1 MIKFIR
7 HNYIK
12 SLKIIS
18 ISVIIASLSGCLAIL
33 PPAVQLASLA
43 LDGVSYAATGKSVTD
58 HALSGL
64 TDQDCAMIRVLKGQD
79 VCIVEDIG
87 VAVIAQTDTAHSDAL
102 DQSQIDA
109 FDRNGNLSLVNIDDM
124 SLDNIDDMSLDM
136 ETAQGPL

>member
-7 HNYIK
+7 YNYIK
-12 SLKIIS
+12 PLKVIS
-18 ISVIIASLSGCLAIL
+18 IYAILASLSGCLAIL

-64 TDQDCAMIRVLKGQD
+64 TDQDCAMMRVLKGQNM
-79 VCIVEDIG
+79 CLVEDIG
-87 VAVIAQTDTAHSDAL
+87 VENIEVAVIAQTDTAHSDAL

-109 FDRNGNLSLVNIDDM
+109 FNRNDDLP
-124 SLDNIDDMSLDM
+124 LDNFEDMSLDM
-136 ETAQGPL
+136 ETAQGPLQ

>member
-18 ISVIIASLSGCLAIL
+18 IYAILASLSGCLAIL

-64 TDQDCAMIRVLKGQD
+64 TDQDCAMMRVLKGQNM
-79 VCIVEDIG
+79 CLVEDIG
-87 VAVIAQTDTAHSDAL
+87 VENIEVAVMAQTDTVYSDAL

-109 FDRNGNLSLVNIDDM
+109 FNRNDDLP
-124 SLDNIDDMSLDM
+124 LDNFEDMSLDM
-136 ETAQGPL
+136 ETAQGPLQ